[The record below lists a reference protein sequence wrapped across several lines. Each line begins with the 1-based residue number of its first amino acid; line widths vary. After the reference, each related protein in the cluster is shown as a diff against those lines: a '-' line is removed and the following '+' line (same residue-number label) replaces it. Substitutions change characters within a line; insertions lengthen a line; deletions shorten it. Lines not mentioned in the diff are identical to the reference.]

1 MFDEARLAKKKAK
14 TDEEQRRVI
23 DAYLRDYPV
32 SPPEELAWASDPT
45 VKVLRRFEGAGP
57 TPARYLDCQ
66 YRELMEETDVARWRL
81 LGRDVRI
88 LDHAAS
94 EQARAR
100 RKAAGDD
107 IVCTAQGFNLT
118 EDQFYC
124 RDGPAGQW
132 PAPDAQ
138 TVADV
143 EAIPDLDDLTA
154 LCQDLVA
161 QGKDDEES
169 LAAALAAR
177 LPQRFR
183 EAVAAGR
190 EKHKSK
196 QIWRDP
202 AWLRHT
208 LFPPRDNS
216 SVAPPCPPGYFQV
229 LLCIRIVCVMRLL
242 HSRLFGPAQISINNG

>member
-1 MFDEARLAKKKAK
+1 M
-14 TDEEQRRVI
+14 
-23 DAYLRDYPV
+23 
-32 SPPEELAWASDPT
+32 
-45 VKVLRRFEGAGP
+45 
-57 TPARYLDCQ
+57 
-66 YRELMEETDVARWRL
+66 
-81 LGRDVRI
+81 RI

-107 IVCTAQGFNLT
+107 VVCTAQGFNLT

-138 TVADV
+138 TVADI
-143 EAIPDLDDLTA
+143 EAIPDADDLTA
-154 LCQDLVA
+154 LCRDLIA
-161 QGKDDEES
+161 QGKDDDES

-190 EKHKSK
+190 EMHEAK

-208 LFPPRDNS
+208 LFPPRCDNS
-216 SVAPPCPPGYFQV
+216 SVAPPCPPGYCQV
-229 LLCIRIVCVMRLL
+229 LLCRRIVCVMCDIVSAAFSPFWACTGVR
-242 HSRLFGPAQISINNG
+242 A